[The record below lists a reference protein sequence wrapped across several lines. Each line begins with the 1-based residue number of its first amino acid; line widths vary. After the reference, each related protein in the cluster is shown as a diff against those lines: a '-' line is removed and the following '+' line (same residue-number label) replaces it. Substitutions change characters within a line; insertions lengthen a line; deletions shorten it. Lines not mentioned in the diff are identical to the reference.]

1 MGEGYNLFD
10 LSVEAITRRGPKWR
24 LLWFAKKSFVTSLVK
39 IRQVLNKGKDS
50 IQSLTMFGKKVLTIG
65 GCCAN
70 VTWMTV
76 DGFVHKQTVFAI
88 LQFTEISR
96 KLRDDKDEEGEGQ
109 GDTVVTKVPLKN
121 SSNAHSLSIF

>member
-1 MGEGYNLFD
+1 MT
-10 LSVEAITRRGPKWR
+10 SQWR
-24 LLWFAKKSFVTSLVK
+24 QLLGGVQNGDWFAKKALVTSLVK

-76 DGFVHKQTVFAI
+76 DGFVDKQTVFAI

>member
-1 MGEGYNLFD
+1 MT
-10 LSVEAITRRGPKWR
+10 SQWR
-24 LLWFAKKSFVTSLVK
+24 QLLGGVQNGDWFAKKALVTSLVK
-39 IRQVLNKGKDS
+39 IRQVLDKGKDS
-50 IQSLTMFGKKVLTIG
+50 IQSLTMFGKKVPTIG
-65 GCCAN
+65 GCCAS